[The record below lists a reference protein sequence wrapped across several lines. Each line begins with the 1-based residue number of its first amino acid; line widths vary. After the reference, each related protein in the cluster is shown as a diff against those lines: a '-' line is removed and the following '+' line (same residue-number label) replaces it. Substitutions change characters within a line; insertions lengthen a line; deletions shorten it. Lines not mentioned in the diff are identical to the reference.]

1 VDEDVTELLLTRTVS
16 LGAEPGDS
24 AGASPGRAERMFAL
38 LGRVPAAHR
47 DAAPVNALLDQL
59 RRKPDGPID
68 VRMLA
73 AGASGE
79 FDCYLAGAI
88 AAQQGQFALAVDC
101 LDGALGQRP
110 PDRPPRFWARF
121 LHAYCCERLG
131 QDEAA
136 IADYGI
142 CIGLREDF
150 AWSYHNLGLIY
161 TKRGNYALA
170 EENLREAL
178 RRAPDL
184 PEAHAN
190 LGVALFLMGRFADAR
205 DALDQAIALGD
216 QTADVL
222 SNRAAAR
229 EALGDR
235 QGAREDLRRALEI
248 DPGCKAARE
257 NLQRLEGPRQP
268 PATQPA
274 SGRSE

>member
-1 VDEDVTELLLTRTVS
+1 LPQYVRLDPRQRAWVDEDVTELLLTRTVS

-24 AGASPGRAERMFAL
+24 AGASPGRAERMFDL

-101 LDGALGQRP
+101 LAGALGQRP

-170 EENLREAL
+170 EENLR
-178 RRAPDL
+178 
-184 PEAHAN
+184 
-190 LGVALFLMGRFADAR
+190 VALFLMGRFAEAR